1 MKAQQMPVSMILHL
15 LETEILSIPSNRL
28 LRARSQDLSLT
39 KLENARQVLLNVLS
53 IYLVI
58 QPILYK
64 FIYLSSKLHCYKQF
78 YFKMLQYLKDKS
90 QVTFGF
96 FSVERCTTGLVQLH
110 HLQAPTEQISGPQSY
125 LLHKGRVVSTVCP
138 RLVRLANHTSIL
150 LHCAKAMEVKFT
162 EI

>member
-90 QVTFGF
+90 QVTFVF
-96 FSVERCTTGLVQLH
+96 FLQMWLVIFPEGTRYNVNNT
-110 HLQAPTEQISGPQSY
+110 AVIEKSKAFASEKGKM
-125 LLHKGRVVSTVCP
+125 LLH
-138 RLVRLANHTSIL
+138 LAIALETYQRGLCNRHL
-150 LHCAKAMEVKFT
+150 
-162 EI
+162 